1 MKKRVFI
8 CSPYRGDIGENTKR
22 AAYYARIITGA
33 GEIPIAPHLYFP
45 SFLDEKNPNERMT
58 GIEMGLELMDLCD
71 EVRVFGFVITEGMKS
86 ELSHAREKRKP
97 VKLYDADFNPVNIK
111 ALDSDERVTLK
122 YRMAVTDLRLL
133 K

>member
-1 MKKRVFI
+1 
-8 CSPYRGDIGENTKR
+8 
-22 AAYYARIITGA
+22 
-33 GEIPIAPHLYFP
+33 
-45 SFLDEKNPNERMT
+45 
-58 GIEMGLELMDLCD
+58 MGLELMDLCD